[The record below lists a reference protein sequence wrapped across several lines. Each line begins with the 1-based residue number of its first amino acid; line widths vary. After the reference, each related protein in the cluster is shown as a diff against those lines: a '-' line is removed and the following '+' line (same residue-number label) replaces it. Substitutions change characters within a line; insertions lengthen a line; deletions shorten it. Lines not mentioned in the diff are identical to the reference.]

1 MNIEALTTALALPTF
16 QAIIVDVLPLVG
28 TAVMVGFLFYVI
40 RWAISLFRG
49 I

>member
-1 MNIEALTTALALPTF
+1 MNIESLTTALSFPAF
-16 QAIIVDVLPLVG
+16 QGIITDVLPLVG